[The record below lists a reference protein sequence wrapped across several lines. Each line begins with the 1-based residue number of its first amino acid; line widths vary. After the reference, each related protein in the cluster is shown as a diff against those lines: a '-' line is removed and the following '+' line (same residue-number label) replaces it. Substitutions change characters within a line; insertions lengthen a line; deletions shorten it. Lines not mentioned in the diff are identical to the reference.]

1 MRSRLLPCLLLTLG
15 STTASTAQ
23 EYSVATLADSLRQ
36 NAQAVVRLYET
47 DFQYN
52 SPSSATARHDIVV
65 TLLDRRGA
73 RHADLV
79 CYVDMFSSLKS
90 FSAEICD
97 ASGRVIRKLGKGD
110 LNYTEYSQHL
120 ADDAAYYWLEPP
132 LSVFPCTVRYRY
144 ETAHKNGMFGTLR
157 FVPLSTDIGV
167 ALEKARFRLS
177 SPAGYAFN
185 CRCTPFPVEPVRHTD
200 RGRDQLRMDIPV
212 PHGRARR
219 PADSARPR
227 TAADPL
233 LRAVGVHLRQN
244 AREYAGLAP
253 FRRLDGRTAR
263 GRGQLPPALQAEIHD
278 LTDTIPDKRGKIEA
292 LYRYLGRTTRYV
304 SIQLGIG
311 GWQPMDAATVYA
323 NKFGDCKALSNYLH
337 AMLAACDIESFYTI
351 IHTQNKHIPRDF
363 ATPAIANHAILGVP
377 RASGTRCGWNAPI
390 PTFPSAMYIS
400 RSPVTTP

>member
-167 ALEKARFRLS
+167 ALKRRVSGCRPLPAMRSTADARPSLS
-177 SPAGYAFN
+177 NPCGIRIAAA
-185 CRCTPFPVEPVRHTD
+185 TTT
-200 RGRDQLRMDIPV
+200 MDIPV

-219 PADSARPR
+219 
-227 TAADPL
+227 T
-233 LRAVGVHLRQN
+233 G
-244 AREYAGLAP
+244 
-253 FRRLDGRTAR
+253 
-263 GRGQLPPALQAEIHD
+263 
-278 LTDTIPDKRGKIEA
+278 
-292 LYRYLGRTTRYV
+292 
-304 SIQLGIG
+304 
-311 GWQPMDAATVYA
+311 
-323 NKFGDCKALSNYLH
+323 
-337 AMLAACDIESFYTI
+337 
-351 IHTQNKHIPRDF
+351 
-363 ATPAIANHAILGVP
+363 
-377 RASGTRCGWNAPI
+377 
-390 PTFPSAMYIS
+390 
-400 RSPVTTP
+400 

>member
-177 SPAGYAFN
+177 TPAGYAFN

-200 RGRDQLRMDIPV
+200 RGRDNYEWTFP
-212 PHGRARR
+212 
-219 PADSARPR
+219 SR
-227 TAADPL
+227 TAVLDEPL
-233 LRAVGVHLRQN
+233 IPP
-244 AREYAGLAP
+244 ARERLPILYFAPSEFTYDKTQGNMQDWPRFGVWMDGLLA
-253 FRRLDGRTAR
+253 

-278 LTDTIPDKRGKIEA
+278 LTDTIPDKRRKIEA

-304 SIQLGIG
+304 SIQSMRINS
-311 GWQPMDAATVYA
+311 ATA
-323 NKFGDCKALSNYLH
+323 RRSPTTCTRCWPPATSSRSTPSSTRRTSISRAISPHRPSPTTPFW
-337 AMLAACDIESFYTI
+337 AC
-351 IHTQNKHIPRDF
+351 
-363 ATPAIANHAILGVP
+363 
-377 RASGTRCGWNAPI
+377 RASGTRCGWNAPT

>member
-177 SPAGYAFN
+177 TPAGYAFN

-200 RGRDQLRMDIPV
+200 RGRD
-212 PHGRARR
+212 
-219 PADSARPR
+219 
-227 TAADPL
+227 
-233 LRAVGVHLRQN
+233 
-244 AREYAGLAP
+244 
-253 FRRLDGRTAR
+253 
-263 GRGQLPPALQAEIHD
+263 
-278 LTDTIPDKRGKIEA
+278 
-292 LYRYLGRTTRYV
+292 
-304 SIQLGIG
+304 
-311 GWQPMDAATVYA
+311 
-323 NKFGDCKALSNYLH
+323 NY
-337 AMLAACDIESFYTI
+337 E
-351 IHTQNKHIPRDF
+351 
-363 ATPAIANHAILGVP
+363 
-377 RASGTRCGWNAPI
+377 W
-390 PTFPSAMYIS
+390 TFPSRTA
-400 RSPVTTP
+400 VLD

>member
-167 ALEKARFRLS
+167 ALEKARSTADARPSLS
-177 SPAGYAFN
+177 NPCGIRIAAATTTNGHS
-185 CRCTPFPVEPVRHTD
+185 
-200 RGRDQLRMDIPV
+200 
-212 PHGRARR
+212 R
-219 PADSARPR
+219 PARPCSTNR
-227 TAADPL
+227 
-233 LRAVGVHLRQN
+233 
-244 AREYAGLAP
+244 
-253 FRRLDGRTAR
+253 
-263 GRGQLPPALQAEIHD
+263 
-278 LTDTIPDKRGKIEA
+278 
-292 LYRYLGRTTRYV
+292 
-304 SIQLGIG
+304 
-311 GWQPMDAATVYA
+311 
-323 NKFGDCKALSNYLH
+323 
-337 AMLAACDIESFYTI
+337 
-351 IHTQNKHIPRDF
+351 
-363 ATPAIANHAILGVP
+363 
-377 RASGTRCGWNAPI
+377 
-390 PTFPSAMYIS
+390 
-400 RSPVTTP
+400 

>member
-15 STTASTAQ
+15 STAAGTAQ
-23 EYSVATLADSLRQ
+23 EYSVATLADSLRR

-177 SPAGYAFN
+177 APAGYAFN

-219 PADSARPR
+219 TADSARPR

-244 AREYAGLAP
+244 AGEYAGLAP

-263 GRGQLPPALQAEIHD
+263 GPRTAASGLAGRNTRPDRHDPRQTGKNRGALPLSGTHD
-278 LTDTIPDKRGKIEA
+278 PLREHPVGHRG
-292 LYRYLGRTTRYV
+292 
-304 SIQLGIG
+304 
-311 GWQPMDAATVYA
+311 
-323 NKFGDCKALSNYLH
+323 
-337 AMLAACDIESFYTI
+337 LAADGRRNGLCE
-351 IHTQNKHIPRDF
+351 
-363 ATPAIANHAILGVP
+363 
-377 RASGTRCGWNAPI
+377 
-390 PTFPSAMYIS
+390 
-400 RSPVTTP
+400 

>member
-177 SPAGYAFN
+177 TPAGYAFN

-200 RGRDQLRMDIPV
+200 RGRDNYEWTFP
-212 PHGRARR
+212 
-219 PADSARPR
+219 SR
-227 TAADPL
+227 TAVLDEPL
-233 LRAVGVHLRQN
+233 IPP
-244 AREYAGLAP
+244 ARERLPILYFAPSEFTYDKTQGNMQDWPRFGVWMDGLLA
-253 FRRLDGRTAR
+253 

-323 NKFGDCKALSNYLH
+323 NKFGDCKALSN
-337 AMLAACDIESFYTI
+337 
-351 IHTQNKHIPRDF
+351 
-363 ATPAIANHAILGVP
+363 
-377 RASGTRCGWNAPI
+377 
-390 PTFPSAMYIS
+390 
-400 RSPVTTP
+400 

>member
-15 STTASTAQ
+15 STAAGTAQ

-73 RHADLV
+73 KHADLV

-132 LSVFPCTVRYRY
+132 LSVFPCTVHYRY

-177 SPAGYAFN
+177 TPAGYAFN

-200 RGRDQLRMDIPV
+200 RGRDNYEWTFP
-212 PHGRARR
+212 
-219 PADSARPR
+219 SR
-227 TAADPL
+227 TAVLDEPL
-233 LRAVGVHLRQN
+233 IPPACERLPILYFAPSEFTYDKTQGNMQDWPRFGVWMD
-244 AREYAGLAP
+244 GLLA
-253 FRRLDGRTAR
+253 
-263 GRGQLPPALQAEIHD
+263 GRGQLPPALQAEI
-278 LTDTIPDKRGKIEA
+278 LEFN
-292 LYRYLGRTTRYV
+292 L
-304 SIQLGIG
+304 
-311 GWQPMDAATVYA
+311 
-323 NKFGDCKALSNYLH
+323 
-337 AMLAACDIESFYTI
+337 
-351 IHTQNKHIPRDF
+351 
-363 ATPAIANHAILGVP
+363 
-377 RASGTRCGWNAPI
+377 
-390 PTFPSAMYIS
+390 
-400 RSPVTTP
+400 